1 MDKTKIIP
9 IILLVIILI
18 VGYAAFSFYT
28 TSKNLTEEKAKL
40 EDENKRL
47 FQDKRELQ
55 DRSTKL
61 ETDNKELR
69 AKQEEVQK
77 ELDRIDKERGD
88 LQKKYEEVAQQRDM
102 LVEQLKKPK
111 VAATESSVQV
121 QTSQAVSAPSS
132 DEYWVDFVKTKA
144 KLEAQVE
151 NLNKDLLES
160 KGKLAEMDKNAKEL
174 SIKIDELSKEKE
186 RLDADITFK
195 ERTLSIMSRDLVS
208 EREGRKV
215 AVEELNKLRSEN
227 VSLKRELI
235 LSNKEKMQLQGT
247 MRDTMEKKDS
257 LERRIG
263 EIDRVLREKAIT
275 LEELQEQMKTA
286 VKGGKAVIAKES
298 ASVELPPIVVKPGVA
313 SGLKGVRG
321 ETIAVNEEEKFIVV
335 NLGEASGVRPGVQLV
350 VLRGDKE
357 IGTVEIIETRRDISA
372 ADIKEVVAGFMIQ
385 KGDLVVS
392 K

>member
-102 LVEQLKKPK
+102 LVEQLKKPR
-111 VAATESSVQV
+111 VAASESTMQV
-121 QTSQAVSAPSS
+121 QTPQAVSAPSS

-313 SGLKGVRG
+313 SGLRGVRG